1 MRDHA
6 EIGSS
11 FLFTNA
17 HPNLVESVTLE
28 EKTIHDPVHGSMRL
42 SGIVLDLV
50 DTPEVQRLRGILQLG
65 LANLAFPGANHSRFE
80 HVLGVAY
87 LAKRIGDELRLSG
100 DELNLLLAAAM
111 LHDIGHAP
119 YSHTLEYLMTE
130 YAGKNHVEITGDI
143 VRGKLGVCSG
153 EELERLREL
162 KVPSVPEVLERH
174 GIDSK
179 EVALLMLGRNRKPYL
194 GQLIHSDIDV
204 DQMDYLLR
212 DAHFTGVALGM
223 IDTDR
228 LMRTLV
234 VNRNRLA
241 ILSKGI
247 EAVEGLLTARALM
260 YSSVYFHH
268 TVRVA
273 ELMLANAVEFAI
285 LHGGP
290 ITRDNFYLMTDA
302 GLMEHLYSMDGYPK
316 DIVMRLRYR
325 QLFKS
330 AYVEQRRELSRVER
344 KQILKRY
351 GGWGRVR
358 ELQNQIA
365 DKAGVPRG
373 HVILDV
379 PFADI
384 LIFEPRL
391 EKVEVPVLAEKKLEK
406 LSKLSPIASAIK
418 KRQAPRYLLQVATKP
433 GYVSRVRRATKKVLS

>member
-1 MRDHA
+1 MVA
-6 EIGSS
+6 V
-11 FLFTNA
+11 
-17 HPNLVESVTLE
+17 VEMWVT
-28 EKTIHDPVHGSMRL
+28 
-42 SGIVLDLV
+42 
-50 DTPEVQRLRGILQLG
+50 
-65 LANLAFPGANHSRFE
+65 
-80 HVLGVAY
+80 
-87 LAKRIGDELRLSG
+87 
-100 DELNLLLAAAM
+100 
-111 LHDIGHAP
+111 
-119 YSHTLEYLMTE
+119 
-130 YAGKNHVEITGDI
+130 
-143 VRGKLGVCSG
+143 
-153 EELERLREL
+153 
-162 KVPSVPEVLERH
+162 
-174 GIDSK
+174 
-179 EVALLMLGRNRKPYL
+179 ALLVVIILLLGRNRKPYL

-302 GLMEHLYSMDGYPK
+302 GLMEHLYSMDGYPR

-330 AYVEQRRELSRVER
+330 AYVEPRRELSRAER

-379 PFADI
+379 P
-384 LIFEPRL
+384 
-391 EKVEVPVLAEKKLEK
+391 
-406 LSKLSPIASAIK
+406 
-418 KRQAPRYLLQVATKP
+418 
-433 GYVSRVRRATKKVLS
+433 